1 MSREVSVV
9 VPVYNNQESL
19 TQLAREITS
28 EFAGYKDFELD
39 LVFIDDGSTDGSWQT
54 IQKLSGLQTGI
65 RGYRLTRN
73 FGQLS
78 AMKAGYSLAHGEALI
93 SISADLQDSPS
104 LISAML
110 DAWTSGERL
119 VICARKSRQ
128 DGILTKVTSEVAY
141 SLLRFETPDIP
152 RGGFDYFLI
161 DRRIYLELNKMAG
174 RFNFLQGDI
183 LSLGYTPFIINYSRA
198 PRPFGKSAYTFR
210 KRLENFT
217 TAWYDSSYSLIKGMR
232 NLGLIVSGSGFLLGL
247 AAIALKLFGLA
258 PFSGFTILVCSIL
271 FIGGVQ
277 LIFTGV
283 IAEYV
288 WRIYDLGR
296 GKPGFVIQESTTGEV

>member
-1 MSREVSVV
+1 MSRKVTVV
-9 VPVYNNQESL
+9 VPVYNNQDSL
-19 TQLAREITS
+19 AQLATEIIS
-28 EFAGYKDFELD
+28 VFVGFKNLD
-39 LVFIDDGSTDGSWQT
+39 LDLIFIDDGSTDGSWKT
-54 IQKLSGLQTGI
+54 IQKLSGSQKGI

-78 AMKAGYSLAHGEALI
+78 AMKAGYSLARGDAVI

-104 LISAML
+104 LISEML
-110 DAWTSGERL
+110 DAWESGAKL
-119 VICARKSRQ
+119 VICARESRQ
-128 DGILTKVTSEVAY
+128 DGILTKVTSRIAY
-141 SLLRFETPDIP
+141 SLLRLENPDIP
-152 RGGFDYFLI
+152 SGGFDYFLV
-161 DRRIYLELNKMAG
+161 DKLIYQELNRMAG

-183 LSLGYTPFIINYSRA
+183 LSIGYSPFIISYSRA
-198 PRPFGKSAYTFR
+198 PRPFGKSGYNFK

-232 NLGLIVSGSGFLLGL
+232 NLGLIVSGSGFLVGL
-247 AAIALKLFGLA
+247 SAIGLKLFGLS
-258 PFSGFTILVCSIL
+258 PFNGFTIIICSVL

-277 LIFTGV
+277 LIFIGV

-296 GKPGFVIQESTTGEV
+296 GKPGFMIQESTGSEA